1 MSGRAAAARPKFPL
15 VWASHY
21 VNLCVYCS
29 FADSFAKNVL
39 LSASRMLYRYLRD
52 GTPSSVG
59 ASRDQGLNPQERG
72 RRQHTPRHRSAH
84 PSA

>member
-52 GTPSSVG
+52 GTSSFG
-59 ASRDQGLNPQERG
+59 AWPEPARTGQTPT
-72 RRQHTPRHRSAH
+72 HTPRHRSAH

>member
-39 LSASRMLYRYLRD
+39 LSASRML
-52 GTPSSVG
+52 
-59 ASRDQGLNPQERG
+59 
-72 RRQHTPRHRSAH
+72 
-84 PSA
+84 